1 MLKIQKNIFAG
12 AVLCAL
18 LSLSACK
25 TPRDVVYFQDV
36 TAPTS
41 VVLEAK
47 QIRIKPLDKLNI
59 FVNARDPQVT
69 DGLNLPF
76 VSRYFGQGGT
86 NSASSQGVVAY
97 TVSETGYVNMPYVG
111 KVHIAGLTVT
121 EAADVIKNKIETLD
135 LAIEPVVTINLVNA
149 QVAVLGEVAKPGRY
163 QIDSEDM
170 TILDMLGAA
179 GDLTIYGE
187 RSNIK
192 VLRRNGDKQD
202 TYIVNL
208 LSEKDLLN
216 SPVYYVQQ
224 DDVIYVE
231 PNPTRI
237 RQSTLNAN
245 TVLSTS
251 FWISLASVVITVV
264 ALIIR

>member
-1 MLKIQKNIFAG
+1 
-12 AVLCAL
+12 
-18 LSLSACK
+18 
-25 TPRDVVYFQDV
+25 
-36 TAPTS
+36 
-41 VVLEAK
+41 
-47 QIRIKPLDKLNI
+47 
-59 FVNARDPQVT
+59 
-69 DGLNLPF
+69 
-76 VSRYFGQGGT
+76 
-86 NSASSQGVVAY
+86 
-97 TVSETGYVNMPYVG
+97 
-111 KVHIAGLTVT
+111 
-121 EAADVIKNKIETLD
+121 
-135 LAIEPVVTINLVNA
+135 
-149 QVAVLGEVAKPGRY
+149 GEVAKPGRY

-237 RQSTLNAN
+237 RQSTL
-245 TVLSTS
+245 
-251 FWISLASVVITVV
+251 
-264 ALIIR
+264 